1 MSGAA
6 GPERQDDRCPGS
18 ECGHRLQPMCHA
30 APWRDSR
37 HGVAE
42 HNAASIQSDAA
53 QSVDESVPDCR
64 CRVRGGP
71 MLSDDVSQGLHPES
85 EQSKNLF
92 AGTAGSNV
100 FCVYTTA
107 RLTQHYLRSTVA
119 GSDGQR
125 STSRRVQK
133 FAHGPGCS
141 ERKAGASSRAD
152 LQALSLTVFLSSWLR
167 SNTHGCIPGTRLRM
181 VEIVDRRPDR
191 GGSSSVFEN
200 HREPDRRS

>member
-1 MSGAA
+1 MNLMSGAG
-6 GPERQDDRCPGS
+6 GPERQIDRCPGS
-18 ECGHRLQPMCHA
+18 ECGHWLQPMCHA
-30 APWRDSR
+30 APRRDSR
-37 HGVAE
+37 HGVAG

-119 GSDGQR
+119 GSDGRR
-125 STSRRVQK
+125 STSRRVLK

-152 LQALSLTVFLSSWLR
+152 LQAVVIDSFPFFLASQQHTWMYSW
-167 SNTHGCIPGTRLRM
+167 NTTANGR
-181 VEIVDRRPDR
+181 
-191 GGSSSVFEN
+191 
-200 HREPDRRS
+200 DRRSSPGSQWLILCFRKPQRA